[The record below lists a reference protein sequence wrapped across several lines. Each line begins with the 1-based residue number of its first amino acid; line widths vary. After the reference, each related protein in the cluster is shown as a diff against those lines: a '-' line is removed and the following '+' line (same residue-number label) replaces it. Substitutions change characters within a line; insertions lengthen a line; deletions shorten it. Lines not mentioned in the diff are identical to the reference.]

1 MQHICFT
8 VAKMIGLRSPAE
20 GHQGGTLLMNRGHRN
35 LCASERW
42 GDHIRDTLMPW
53 VLGERVL
60 GGSVL
65 EIGPG
70 PGLTTD
76 LLRPRTRRL
85 TAVESDRGVANAL
98 GQRLA
103 GTNVTVINADAAAMP
118 FRSGRFSAAIAM
130 TMLHHVPSPEA
141 QDALLTEACRVLR
154 PGAWLL
160 GVDSLDSPGFRDFH
174 RGDVC
179 VPVDPDTLGARLLDA
194 GFVDVDVARGD
205 DAVRFA
211 ARRTSDM
218 PGTGN
223 NRRN

>member
-8 VAKMIGLRSPAE
+8 VS
-20 GHQGGTLLMNRGHRN
+20 TLQEDATPMNRGHRN

-42 GDHIRDTLMPW
+42 GNYIRDALMPW
-53 VLGERVL
+53 VLGDRAL

-76 LLRPRTRRL
+76 LLRSRTRRV
-85 TAVESDRGVANAL
+85 TAIESDRRAADAL

-103 GTNVTVINADAAAMP
+103 GTNVTVVNADATAMP
-118 FRSGRFSAAIAM
+118 FRGGRFSAGIAM
-130 TMLHHVPSPEA
+130 TMLHHVPSAEA
-141 QDALLTEACRVLR
+141 QDALLKEACRVLR

-160 GVDSLDSPGFRDFH
+160 GVDSLDSRGFRDFH

-179 VPVDPDTLGARLLDA
+179 VPVDPDTLGARLRGA
-194 GFVDVDVARGD
+194 GFLDVDVVRSD

-211 ARRTSDM
+211 ARRPSIV
-218 PGTGN
+218 PGTEQQ
-223 NRRN
+223 RRN